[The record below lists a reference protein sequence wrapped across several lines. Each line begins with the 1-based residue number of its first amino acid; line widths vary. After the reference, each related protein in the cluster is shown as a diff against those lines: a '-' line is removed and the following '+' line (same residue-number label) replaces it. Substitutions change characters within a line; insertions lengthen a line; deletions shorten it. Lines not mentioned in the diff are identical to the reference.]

1 MNDAVTR
8 PAFAELYRR
17 LIDDGP
23 LEHTLG
29 LRFDGL
35 SVRLSSNEADLV
47 GELRGYYGAFVDDT
61 LDGTEI
67 EIQALQNAAIEPP
80 AGLEFTVN
88 PPGPGKTKLKEEFI
102 ELDCGRLVRKRLT
115 GMLFLFD
122 GRTNLACG
130 PCRENPN
137 QVINFI
143 NNRYSGRL
151 MDRGALLLHAAG
163 VARGGCGL
171 ALAGVSGAGKSSLA
185 LQLLRRGLDYIS
197 NDRLLLDESADGSLE
212 LHGVPKLP
220 RINPGTA
227 LNNPV
232 LRGILPAERRRE
244 YAELSPEELWE
255 VEEKYD
261 VFVEELFGRGRF
273 RLRAPFSALV
283 ILNWRRGG
291 GAVRLRPLELMPG
304 HPLLPAFTKRP
315 GVFHYPPLAPGA
327 HSDSAYLERLAGRPV
342 YELVGG
348 IDFERA
354 AELCLE
360 LLE

>member
-1 MNDAVTR
+1 MTD
-8 PAFAELYRR
+8 PAATGPGFAELYRR
-17 LIDDGP
+17 LVGETA

-35 SVRLSSNEADLV
+35 GFRLRSDDAVLV
-47 GELRGYYGAFVDDT
+47 DELRGYYGAFVDDA
-61 LDGTEI
+61 LEGAAI
-67 EIQALQNAAIEPP
+67 EVQARQDAAIEPP
-80 AGLEFTVN
+80 AGLEFTIN
-88 PPGPGKTKLKEEFI
+88 PPGPGKTKLKEEYV
-102 ELDCGRLVRKRLT
+102 ELDGGRLVRKRLT

-122 GRTNLACG
+122 GRTNLVCG

-137 QVINFI
+137 QVVNFI

-151 MDRGALLLHAAG
+151 LDGGALLLHAAG
-163 VARGGCGL
+163 VARSEHGL

-185 LQLLRRGLDYIS
+185 LHLLRRGLDYIS
-197 NDRLLLDESADGSLE
+197 NDRLLLDRAADGSLE

-232 LRGILPAERRRE
+232 LREILPAKRRRV

-255 VEEKYD
+255 IEEKYD
-261 VFVEELFGRGRF
+261 VFVEELFGEGCF

-291 GAVRLRPLELMPG
+291 GAVRLRPLELTPG
-304 HPLLPAFTKRP
+304 HSLLPAFTKRP
-315 GVFHYPPLAPGA
+315 GVFHYPPSRL
-327 HSDSAYLERLAGRPV
+327 DSHDDTAYLERLADRPV

-360 LLE
+360 LL